1 MKINRVAKTTELNFA
16 IHFVVG
22 LMWSFS
28 SSCPSALAGEKL
40 SGRGLF
46 LVMPSTTIPVGPAE
60 HEHLL
65 HYASERGTQLE
76 YSGVDWLRECSLL
89 RTGTCDLIR
98 GRGSCFGYQIWV
110 APNGD
115 HLVAKYSGVML
126 QDERGDE
133 KHPDKI
139 MRGTW
144 VYVDG
149 SGQFADIIGAGV
161 YRGRYTSIR
170 EYELEWSG
178 EAERRAKV
186 EPEQSTPEKR

>member
-1 MKINRVAKTTELNFA
+1 MKTDTA
-16 IHFVVG
+16 IKASIVNAIFGVG
-22 LMWSFS
+22 LILSLLPV
-28 SSCPSALAGEKL
+28 CPSALAGEKL

-46 LVMPSTTIPVGPAE
+46 LVTPATTIPVGPAD
-60 HEHLL
+60 HDHLMR
-65 HYASERGTQLE
+65 YASERGTQLE

-89 RTGTCDLIR
+89 RTGTCDLIH

-115 HLVAKYSGVML
+115 YLVAKYSGVML
-126 QDERGDE
+126 PDERS
-133 KHPDKI
+133 DKKPADTI

-149 SGQFADIIGAGV
+149 SGLFADVAGAGV
-161 YRGRYTSIR
+161 YHGRYISSR

-178 EAERRAKV
+178 DAERRVKI
-186 EPEQSTPEKR
+186 EPERLTTEKR

>member
-1 MKINRVAKTTELNFA
+1 MKTDTA
-16 IHFVVG
+16 IKASIVNAFFGAWLVLSLPPV
-22 LMWSFS
+22 
-28 SSCPSALAGEKL
+28 CPSALAGEKL

-46 LVMPSTTIPVGPAE
+46 LVTPATTIPVGPIE
-60 HEHLL
+60 HDHLM

-126 QDERGDE
+126 PDDHGD
-133 KHPDKI
+133 KKPADTI

-149 SGQFADIIGAGV
+149 SGQFSNVVGAGV
-161 YRGRYTSIR
+161 YRGRYISIR

-178 EAERRAKV
+178 EAERRLNI
-186 EPEQSTPEKR
+186 EPAQTTTEKR